1 MNLKLSFTTLIGALL
16 IAACGSPPASG
27 EPTPDV
33 AFVRTSAAQTVVAQ
47 FTLTAA
53 AFTPT
58 PALPTNTAAPE
69 TTAATAAPAVT
80 ASATGAVVAQV
91 TNASGTPEA
100 LCDSLTFDPATVDVN
115 VPDNTVMSPG
125 QDFIKT
131 WRVRN
136 NGSCEWAAGYVLA
149 YAGYEDQMSGQFV
162 ALTDVVLPGEEVEV
176 SVQFQ
181 APSNPG
187 TYVSAWQMRNPAGV
201 TFEEIIFAKIIV
213 Q

>member
-1 MNLKLSFTTLIGALL
+1 MNLKLIALTIFL
-16 IAACGSPPASG
+16 AMLMVACGSPEAPT

-33 AFVRTSAAQTVVAQ
+33 ALVRTSAAGTVVSQ

-58 PALPTNTAAPE
+58 PSIPTNTTAPQ
-69 TTAATAAPAVT
+69 ATAPPAGT
-80 ASATGAVVAQV
+80 ATATSAVVAQV

-100 LCDSLTFDPATVDVN
+100 LCDSLAYVADVN

-131 WRVRN
+131 WRVKN
-136 NGSCEWAAGYVLA
+136 NGICEWGAGYVLA
-149 YAGYEDQMSGQFV
+149 YAGYSEQMAGQFV
-162 ALTDVVLPGEEVEV
+162 ALTDVVQSGEEVEV
-176 SVQFQ
+176 SVQFKAPAQ
-181 APSNPG
+181 AG
-187 TYVSAWQMRNPAGV
+187 TYLSAWQMRNPAGV
-201 TFEEIIFAKIIV
+201 TFEEIVFVKIIV

>member
-1 MNLKLSFTTLIGALL
+1 MKLKLSVITIILASLIV
-16 IAACGSPPASG
+16 ACGGSPEAPT

-33 AFVRTSAAQTVVAQ
+33 AIVRTSAAQTVVAQ

-58 PALPTNTAAPE
+58 SAVSTNTSAPE
-69 TTAATAAPAVT
+69 TTAPAAATATVT
-80 ASATGAVVAQV
+80 AGPVIAQV

-100 LCDSLTFDPATVDVN
+100 LCDSLTYDVATVDVN

-131 WRVRN
+131 WKVRN
-136 NGSCEWAAGYVLA
+136 NGSCEWGAGYVLA
-149 YAGYEDQMSGQFV
+149 YAGYTDQMSGQFV
-162 ALTDVVLPGEEVEV
+162 ALTDVVQPGEEVEV
-176 SVQFQ
+176 SVQFKAPAQ
-181 APSNPG
+181 AG
-187 TYVSAWQMRNPAGV
+187 TYLSAWQMRNPAGV
-201 TFEEIIFAKIIV
+201 TFEEIVFVKIIV

>member
-1 MNLKLSFTTLIGALL
+1 MNLKLIALTIFL
-16 IAACGSPPASG
+16 AMLMVACGSPEAPT

-33 AFVRTSAAQTVVAQ
+33 ALVRTSAAGTVVSQ

-58 PALPTNTAAPE
+58 PSIPTNTTAPQ
-69 TTAATAAPAVT
+69 ATAPPAGT
-80 ASATGAVVAQV
+80 ATATSAVVAQV

-100 LCDSLTFDPATVDVN
+100 LCDSLAYVADVN

-136 NGSCEWAAGYVLA
+136 NGICEWGAGYVLA
-149 YAGYEDQMSGQFV
+149 YAGYSEQMSGQFV
-162 ALTDVVLPGEEVEV
+162 ALTDVVQSGEEVEV
-176 SVQFQ
+176 SVQFK
-181 APSNPG
+181 APSQAG
-187 TYVSAWQMRNPAGV
+187 TYLSAWQMRNPAGV
-201 TFEEIIFAKIIV
+201 TFEEIIFVKIVV

>member
-1 MNLKLSFTTLIGALL
+1 MKLKLSIITLIIVSL
-16 IAACGSPPASG
+16 IVACGSPEASSAG
-27 EPTPDV
+27 PTPDV
-33 AFVRTSAAQTVVAQ
+33 AVVRTSAASTVVSQ

-58 PALPTNTAAPE
+58 SAVPTNTAALEATLPA
-69 TTAATAAPAVT
+69 AATAT
-80 ASATGAVVAQV
+80 ATATGAVIAQV

-100 LCDSLTFDPATVDVN
+100 LCDSLTYDVATVDVN

-131 WRVRN
+131 WKVQN

-149 YAGYEDQMSGQFV
+149 YAGYTDQMAGQFV

-176 SVQFQ
+176 SVQFKAPAQ
-181 APSNPG
+181 AG
-187 TYVSAWQMRNPAGV
+187 TYLSAWQMRNPAGV
-201 TFEEIIFAKIIV
+201 TFEEIVFVKIIV

>member
-1 MNLKLSFTTLIGALL
+1 MKLKLSIITLILASL
-16 IAACGSPPASG
+16 IVACGSSPEAPT

-33 AFVRTSAAQTVVAQ
+33 AVVRTSAASTVVSQ

-58 PALPTNTAAPE
+58 SAVPTNTSALEATLPA
-69 TTAATAAPAVT
+69 AATAT
-80 ASATGAVVAQV
+80 ATGPVIAQV

-100 LCDSLTFDPATVDVN
+100 LCDSLTYDVATVDVN

-131 WRVRN
+131 WKVQN

-149 YAGYEDQMSGQFV
+149 YAGYTDQMAGQFV

-176 SVQFQ
+176 SVQFKAPAQ
-181 APSNPG
+181 AG
-187 TYVSAWQMRNPAGV
+187 TYLSAWQMRNPAGV
-201 TFEEIIFAKIIV
+201 TFEEIVFVKIIV

>member
-1 MNLKLSFTTLIGALL
+1 MNLKLSFTLLLVALL
-16 IAACGSPPASG
+16 IAACGSPPASV

-33 AFVRTSAAQTVVAQ
+33 AFVRTSAASTVISQ

-58 PALPTNTAAPE
+58 SAVPTNTSAPEITNTAAPASP
-69 TTAATAAPAVT
+69 TPPLQGTALVT
-80 ASATGAVVAQV
+80 
-91 TNASGTPEA
+91 GTPGTVVA
-100 LCDSLTFDPATVDVN
+100 LCDSLSYDVATVDVN

-131 WRVRN
+131 WRVKN
-136 NGSCEWAAGYVLA
+136 NGSCEWGAGYVLA
-149 YAGYEDQMSGQFV
+149 YAGYTDQMSGQFV

-176 SVQFQ
+176 SVQFKAPAQ
-181 APSNPG
+181 AG
-187 TYVSAWQMRNPAGV
+187 TYLSAWQMRNPAGV

>member
-1 MNLKLSFTTLIGALL
+1 MKLKLSLITLIIASL
-16 IAACGSPPASG
+16 IVACGGSPESPD

-33 AFVRTSAAQTVVAQ
+33 AIVRTSAAQTVVAQ

-58 PALPTNTAAPE
+58 SAIPTNTSAPE
-69 TTAATAAPAVT
+69 ATSPPAATAT
-80 ASATGAVVAQV
+80 ATGPVVAQV

-100 LCDSLTFDPATVDVN
+100 LCDSLAYVADVN
-115 VPDNTVMSPG
+115 VPDDTVMSPG

-136 NGSCEWAAGYVLA
+136 NGICEWGAGYVLA
-149 YAGYEDQMSGQFV
+149 YAGYSEQMSGQFV
-162 ALTDVVLPGEEVEV
+162 TLTDVVQSGEEVEV
-176 SVQFQ
+176 SVQFKAPTQ
-181 APSNPG
+181 AG
-187 TYVSAWQMRNPAGV
+187 TYLSAWQMRNPAGV
-201 TFEEIIFAKIIV
+201 TFEDIIFVKIIV

>member
-1 MNLKLSFTTLIGALL
+1 MKLKLTITILFSVLVLVGCGGGA
-16 IAACGSPPASG
+16 STPAS

-33 AFVRTSAAQTVVAQ
+33 AVVRTSAAGTVVSQ

-58 PALPTNTAAPE
+58 TSLPTDTSVPD
-69 TTAATAAPAVT
+69 ATAT
-80 ASATGAVVAQV
+80 ATLPVVAQV
-91 TNASGTPEA
+91 TNLSGTPEA
-100 LCDSLTFDPATVDVN
+100 LCDSLTFNPATVDVN
-115 VPDNTVMSPG
+115 VPDNTPMTPG

-131 WRVRN
+131 WKVKN
-136 NGSCEWAAGYVLA
+136 NGACEWGPGYVLA

-162 ALTDVVLPGEEVEV
+162 ALTDVVLPGEEVDV

-181 APSNPG
+181 APSEAG
-187 TYVSAWQMRNPAGV
+187 TYLSAWQMRNPAGI
-201 TFEEIIFAKIIV
+201 TFEEIIFVKILV

>member
-1 MNLKLSFTTLIGALL
+1 MNLKLSVTILIGALL
-16 IAACGSPPASG
+16 IVACGPSASPQ

-33 AFVRTSAAQTVVAQ
+33 ALVRTSAAGTVISQ

-58 PALPTNTAAPE
+58 PSIPTNTSAPE
-69 TTAATAAPAVT
+69 ATAPAAATATV
-80 ASATGAVVAQV
+80 TGAVVAQV
-91 TNASGTPEA
+91 TNLSGTPEA

-115 VPDNTVMSPG
+115 VPDNTVLAPG

-131 WRVRN
+131 WKVKN
-136 NGSCEWAAGYVLA
+136 NGSCEWGAGYVLA

-162 ALTDVVLPGEEVEV
+162 ALTDVVLPGAEVEV
-176 SVQFQ
+176 SVQFT
-181 APSNPG
+181 APSAAG

-201 TFEEIIFAKIIV
+201 TFEEIIFVKILV

>member
-1 MNLKLSFTTLIGALL
+1 MKLKLTITIFFIVLLLVGCGGGA
-16 IAACGSPPASG
+16 STPAS

-33 AFVRTSAAQTVVAQ
+33 AVVRTSAAGTVVSQ

-58 PALPTNTAAPE
+58 TLLPTDTSVPD
-69 TTAATAAPAVT
+69 ATAT
-80 ASATGAVVAQV
+80 ATLPVVAQV
-91 TNASGTPEA
+91 TNLSGTPEA
-100 LCDSLTFDPATVDVN
+100 LCDSLTFNPATVDVN
-115 VPDNTVMSPG
+115 VPDNTPMTPG

-131 WRVRN
+131 WKVKN
-136 NGSCEWAAGYVLA
+136 NGACEWGPGYVLA

-162 ALTDVVLPGEEVEV
+162 ALTDVVLPGEEVDV

-181 APSNPG
+181 APSEAG
-187 TYVSAWQMRNPAGV
+187 TYLSAWQMRNPAGI
-201 TFEEIIFAKIIV
+201 TFEEIIFVKILV